1 MQNPQGQVVSV
12 SSGVSGKTAIVRVDK
27 TVVCERCESGKGC
40 GAGLLGS
47 SRTDRQ
53 VEALIPSGLEIT
65 GGDRVI
71 VELEPQNLLRAAIV
85 VYGYPLAGAVLM
97 AVAAYAFDLD
107 DVASAIAALVGVG
120 AGVTMARIQL
130 ANRHC
135 LRDFTPTV
143 VATLPAVSD

>member
-1 MQNPQGQVVSV
+1 MQNPQGHVVSV
-12 SSGVSGKTAIVRVDK
+12 ISGASGKTAIVRVDK
-27 TVVCERCESGKGC
+27 VVVCERCESGKGC

-47 SRTDRQ
+47 SQVDRQ

-65 GGDRVI
+65 DGDRVI

-85 VYGYPLAGAVLM
+85 VYGYPLSGAVLM
-97 AVAAYAFDLD
+97 AVAAYVVGLG
-107 DVASAIAALVGVG
+107 DVASAIAALAGIG
-120 AGVTMARIQL
+120 AGVVIARNQL

-143 VATLPAVSD
+143 VATLPTASD